1 MIESEQ
7 KISLSRAQRCILIIS
22 HLVIK
27 HQFMHVCVPELNIR
41 DPWQGLEHMHMGFKP
56 VQAARYPSLMW
67 YGTLAVSPC
76 LDQLWLALAQ
86 IPYI

>member
-22 HLVIK
+22 HLVTK
-27 HQFMHVCVPELNIR
+27 YQCMHVCTPELNMR
-41 DPWQGLEHMHMGFKP
+41 DPRQGLEGFKP
-56 VQAARYPSLMW
+56 VQAARDPSLMR

-76 LDQLWLALAQ
+76 LNQLWLALAQ